1 MVSVLVKLG
10 IPWIGGIIPR
20 GFPSNT
26 STLVSGPG
34 GSGKPLIGY
43 IFASGWLKNGGNVV
57 FLLTST
63 TLEYL
68 RNTMGLL
75 GADLDDY
82 GSRVFF
88 VELDPGIE
96 GIEIVSDEHIR
107 ANFVKPEI
115 WDEALALASVYLS
128 NVPKTI
134 APLGTMVVGAALNL
148 LFFSPTYG
156 RAIHRKIMDTLASN
170 KTKTYF
176 FTVNTDVFRD
186 MVEELEGAADNLM
199 FSRMEKPMRLFL
211 RVERVKWAPFERK
224 EVEVPLSREIL
235 DEIREEAER
244 GKKNLIPAIKRL

>member
-1 MVSVLVKLG
+1 MLVKLG
-10 IPWIGGIIPR
+10 IGWIDEMLPK
-20 GFPSNT
+20 GFRTNT

-43 IFASGWLKNGGNVV
+43 MFASGWLKNGGNVV

-68 RNTMGLL
+68 KNTMKLL
-75 GADLDDY
+75 GVDLDDY
-82 GSRVFF
+82 YGRIFF
-88 VELDPGIE
+88 IELDPTVNGIE
-96 GIEIVSDEHIR
+96 PVNDYQIR
-107 ANFVKPEI
+107 ANFVKPSV
-115 WDEALALASVYLS
+115 WDEALSLANIYLS
-128 NVPKTI
+128 NSPSE
-134 APLGTMVVGAALNL
+134 LGTMVVGAALNL

-156 RAIHRKIMDTLASN
+156 KAIHERIKGVLSAD

-186 MVEELEGAADNLM
+186 MVEELERVADNLM
-199 FSRMEKPMRLFL
+199 FSRMEKPMKLFL
-211 RVERVKWAPFERK
+211 RVERIKGAPFEKK

-235 DEIREEAER
+235 EEIRKEAER